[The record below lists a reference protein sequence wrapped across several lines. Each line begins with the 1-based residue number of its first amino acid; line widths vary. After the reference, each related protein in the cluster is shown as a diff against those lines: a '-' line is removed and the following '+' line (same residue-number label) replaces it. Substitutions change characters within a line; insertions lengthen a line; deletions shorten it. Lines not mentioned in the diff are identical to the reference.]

1 MKTFCSKICCFFR
14 FVFNRNDPF
23 YIIHC
28 PWSYFPHEIFRF
40 TKRKF
45 QLKNGNDTPPP
56 LLYFNALYHTFIRAI
71 STLFVWLSQ
80 NDSLKSSTLP
90 AKTAKKKT
98 HNNTLYIQERLDSL
112 RACRVFPEALTK
124 QRAFSWEI
132 SRCFA
137 PCLTKRNPSSAKTTR
152 RAGRPRNRTSW
163 IASRDTI
170 RDRRKSIFP
179 TCHARNPIWKDVH
192 LSIHA
197 CWITTEFPGAPYRT
211 TQRHLQCDLHIHN
224 GIAAGMYRVIKKT
237 VGRLIGQIVQNVL
250 MNMASQM
257 PP

>member
-1 MKTFCSKICCFFR
+1 MLYTTLL
-14 FVFNRNDPF
+14 FVQYRR
-23 YIIHC
+23 YLCGCHRTT
-28 PWSYFPHEIFRF
+28 PWRV
-40 TKRKF
+40 
-45 QLKNGNDTPPP
+45 
-56 LLYFNALYHTFIRAI
+56 LLYQRK
-71 STLFVWLSQ
+71 Q
-80 NDSLKSSTLP
+80 Q
-90 AKTAKKKT
+90 KKT

-197 CWITTEFPGAPYRT
+197 RWITTEFPGAPYRT